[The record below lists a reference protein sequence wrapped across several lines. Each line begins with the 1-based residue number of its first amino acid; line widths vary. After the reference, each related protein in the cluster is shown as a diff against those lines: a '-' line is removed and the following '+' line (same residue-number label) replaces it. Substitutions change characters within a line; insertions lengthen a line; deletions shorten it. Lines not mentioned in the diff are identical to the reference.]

1 MGTALAASGGMSIAE
16 WAALDDD
23 VAGELVDGVLE
34 EEEMPSVL
42 HEAVAAILLGWLRQW
57 AAPRGG
63 MAFGPELKLVVRETR
78 GRKADASLY
87 LPGRA
92 LPGRSAGATRRPPSA
107 VVEILSPRPRDVRR
121 DTIDKLREY
130 ASFGVEHY
138 WLVDPLARTL
148 EVRRL
153 SAEGPAVVLLAA
165 AEGAHAVPG
174 CEGLVIDLDA
184 LWAEI
189 DRLPESDEE

>member
-1 MGTALAASGGMSIAE
+1 
-16 WAALDDD
+16 
-23 VAGELVDGVLE
+23 
-34 EEEMPSVL
+34 
-42 HEAVAAILLGWLRQW
+42 
-57 AAPRGG
+57 

-138 WLVDPLARTL
+138 WLVDPPARTL
-148 EVRRL
+148 EVRQL
-153 SAEGPAVVLLAA
+153 SVEGPAVVLLAA
-165 AEGAHAVPG
+165 ADGAHAVPG